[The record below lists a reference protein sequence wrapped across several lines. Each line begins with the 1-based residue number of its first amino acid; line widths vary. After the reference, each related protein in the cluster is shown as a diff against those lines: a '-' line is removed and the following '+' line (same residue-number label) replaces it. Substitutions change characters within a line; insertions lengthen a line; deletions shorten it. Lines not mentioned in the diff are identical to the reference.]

1 MSKIAKGIA
10 VKSALLT
17 VCFGF
22 AGCVSVSNDGGMG
35 VVQSSVSTSLS
46 AKVDKD
52 ETGIGHRA
60 AIHALLKKSLSPER
74 AVQVVLFNNKGL
86 QAAFNDLG
94 VSEAQFVQA
103 SQPTNPS
110 LTVLGLTGGGAFDI
124 EQRLT
129 TSLLALFLAQPRQ
142 ELAQAQIKA
151 AQIKAIAT
159 ALQLAADTRAQYWRT
174 VAAREQYATLVLTR
188 GSAQTAAELAQ
199 RLGQTGALG
208 KLDQAREF
216 AFHAELSARVQ
227 LAQTQVFLEH
237 ERLARLMGLWGKQAT
252 FTVPM
257 RLPALPK
264 KIRTE
269 RVIETDAILHRVDLK
284 LARATLDV
292 VARQYGL
299 VQSTRLI
306 SVFDFTG
313 AQNNAG
319 SSGARTQLNGAEIN
333 LSIPIYDFGS
343 ARIREAEQ
351 AYRAAA
357 NRLAD
362 KAITIRSQVREAFLG
377 YRGAWSVA
385 RTYQLQVLPL
395 RKTIEEEQLLQYN
408 GMLADMFTL
417 LVEARARLASQS
429 AAIDAKRD
437 FWLAQE
443 NLRAATIG
451 GFNAASA
458 TDGKAPANDSTQ

>member
-1 MSKIAKGIA
+1 MIGKTKGVL
-10 VKSALLT
+10 VKSVLMT
-17 VCFGF
+17 VCLGLT
-22 AGCVSVSNDGGMG
+22 GCVSVSSDGGMG
-35 VVQSSVSTSLS
+35 MVQTSVSTRLS

-52 ETGIGHRA
+52 ETGIDHRSD
-60 AIHALLKKSLSPER
+60 IHALLKKSLTPER
-74 AVQVVLFNNKGL
+74 AVQVALFNNKGL

-103 SQPTNPS
+103 SLPANPS
-110 LTVLGLTGGGAFDI
+110 LSLLGITGGGAFDI

-129 TSLLALFLAQPRQ
+129 TNLLALFLAQPRQ
-142 ELAQAQIKA
+142 ELAHAQIKA

-159 ALQLAADTRAQYWRT
+159 TLQLATDTRAQFWRA
-174 VAAREQYATLVLTR
+174 VAVREQYATLNLAR
-188 GSAQTAAELAQ
+188 SSAQTTAELAQ

-216 AFHAELSARVQ
+216 VFHAELSARVQ

-237 ERLARLMGLWGKQAT
+237 ERLTRLMGLWGKETA
-252 FTVPM
+252 FVVPM

-264 KIRTE
+264 KIITQKGVE
-269 RVIETDAILHRVDLK
+269 AAAIQQRMDLK

-306 SVFDFTG
+306 SVFDFTS

-319 SSGARTQLNGAEIN
+319 SSGTRSQLNGAEIN
-333 LSIPIYDFGS
+333 LTIPIYDFGA
-343 ARIREAEQ
+343 ARMREAEQ
-351 AYRAAA
+351 AYRAGA

-362 KAITIRSQVREAFLG
+362 KAIAIRSQVREAFLT

-395 RKTIEEEQLLQYN
+395 RKTIEDEQLLQYN
-408 GMLADMFTL
+408 GMLADVFTL
-417 LVEARARLASQS
+417 LLEARARLASQS

-443 NLRAATIG
+443 NLHAATIG
-451 GFNAASA
+451 GFNAAPA
-458 TDGKAPANDSTQ
+458 TDGKIASIDSTQ